1 VGVHPD
7 IVFAMKTGVL
17 DKDAAA
23 GPEVQVPVGGE
34 ETAIEE
40 IKGFEDD
47 EGADEGGLG
56 CVVVWGKD
64 CRQATRKSILKH
76 TERKVR
82 VRVNANCLTT
92 GDKMQDPE
100 VVGKLP
106 ILGDNSDIMDGGES
120 EWLDGWE

>member
-1 VGVHPD
+1 MGVHPD

-17 DKDAAA
+17 DEDAAA
-23 GPEVQVPVGGE
+23 GPEVQIAVGGE
-34 ETAIEE
+34 ETAVEE
-40 IKGFEDD
+40 VEGFKND

-64 CRQATRKSILKH
+64 CRQATRKSILND

-82 VRVNANCLTT
+82 IRADTNRLTT
-92 GDKMQDPE
+92 GDKVRDPE

-106 ILGDNSDIMDGGES
+106 VLGDDTDVMDGGEP